1 MKPEN
6 LQDVYELT
14 PIQEGM
20 LFHSLFAPESGVYL
34 EQLSFTLSGRM
45 ERAAFRQAWQDVAAR
60 HPILRT
66 GFHWEE
72 VGKSLQAVH
81 RRVDVPVEEHDWRE
95 VAPAEREE
103 HYEAFRARQRGA
115 GFDLRRP
122 PLMKLALI
130 RFEDD
135 LYRFFWSFP
144 HLVMDGWSFGLVLQE
159 FAALYAARCR
169 KEPAGLAPA
178 RSYRDYVAW
187 WKQQDMAGA
196 EEFWRRELAGYV
208 PPPALEIGPPDPEP
222 EGPTHG
228 FVPDRSLGSLVRDLD
243 DLARD
248 NRLTLNTLVQGAWL
262 MLLSRYTGRDDVV
275 SGATSTHRPTG
286 LPGAETIVGPM
297 ITTTPV
303 RARID
308 PAEPLLPWLHRLQDS
323 MTAAREHADVPLH
336 LFPRWAGLPGGQ
348 PLFETDLAFENT
360 PPPEMALHGLEITGF
375 SYDGRP
381 HYPLTMV
388 VFPQEELPPRLVHD
402 RRRFPGPVA
411 ETLLTHFNHLLG
423 GMAAAPGGAL
433 GEIEPYTPEER
444 VRLLDGGHRPQPV
457 EEDSAS
463 CLHDIFSRQAAR
475 TPDAVAL
482 VSGTDT
488 LTYRELEERAN
499 QLAHHLRDL
508 GAKPEERV
516 GLCLDRTA
524 DMVVGVLGVLKSGAA
539 YVPLDLG
546 QPQERM
552 AYVLADAGASLL
564 VTHGAA
570 ADRAPRFEGRTVNLD
585 EDAHAIRARETS
597 APPAGTGPS
606 ALAYVIYTSGSTG
619 RPKGVELPHSNVVRL
634 VRGAQQLMDLDA
646 GDVWSLCHSYAFDV
660 SVYEMWGAFAAGA
673 RLVVVPHETVRAPD
687 ALHALLAEEGVTVF
701 SQTPSAF
708 RPYMQHAIDSEEK
721 QPPLKYVLFAG
732 EYLDVP
738 ALAPWFGHFGDDEPQ
753 LVNLYGITEVTVHA
767 TFHRVTRQEAGSGV
781 RSNIGRPLPDLSIR
795 LLDPHLRPVPQG
807 VPGEMYVS
815 GPGVARG
822 YRNLPELTEE
832 RFLPDPFAGGGERM
846 YRSGDLARL
855 LGNGELEVLGRVDD
869 QVKVRGFRVEPGE
882 IAQALKAHEAVTDVL
897 VVPREDRHGDVRL
910 VAYAVVPEVE
920 AQEDEAREALAAE
933 LIELARA
940 EVPGYMVPS
949 SAVLLDALPL
959 TANGKVDR
967 RALPAPGT
975 GRTAAAGEYVAPRDE
990 LEQRIAD
997 VWAELLG
1004 VDRVGAHD
1012 DFFELGGHSL
1022 LATRVTGRLKA
1033 ALHRDVRVRTLF
1045 ERPVLAAF
1053 AKELKETAEPS
1064 GGAPAGSGGPEL
1076 VAADRTSRPRRRSG
1090 GSTGGDTGS
1099 TGGAADSGNS
1109 KES

>member
-34 EQLSFTLSGRM
+34 EQLSFTLSGHVDP
-45 ERAAFRQAWQDVAAR
+45 AAFRKAWQDVAGR

-81 RRVDVPVEEHDWRE
+81 RHVDVPVEEHDWRD
-95 VAPAEREE
+95 VPPGEREGR
-103 HYEAFRARQRGA
+103 YEAFRAEQRRL

-130 RFEDD
+130 RLEDG
-135 LYRFFWSFP
+135 LYRLFWSFP
-144 HLVMDGWSFGLVLQE
+144 HLIMDGWSFGLVLQE
-159 FAALYAARCR
+159 FAALYAAHCR
-169 KEPAGLAPA
+169 AEPSGLAPA

-187 WKQQDMAGA
+187 WKQHDMKGA
-196 EEFWRRELAGYV
+196 EAFWRRELAGYV
-208 PPPALEIGPPDPEP
+208 PSPALEIGPPATELQ
-222 EGPTHG
+222 GPTHS

-243 DLARD
+243 ELARE

-262 MLLSRYTGRDDVV
+262 LLLGRYTGRDDVI
-275 SGATSTHRPTG
+275 SGATSTHRPSD

-308 PAEPLLPWLHRLQDS
+308 PAERLLPWLRRLQDS

-336 LFPRWAGLPGGQ
+336 LFPQWAELPGGHT
-348 PLFETDLAFENT
+348 LFETDLAFENT
-360 PPPEMALHGLEITGF
+360 PPPDMALHGLEITGF

-388 VFPQEELPPRLVHD
+388 VFPQEDLPPRLVHD
-402 RRRFPGPVA
+402 RRRFPEPVA
-411 ETLLTHFNHLLG
+411 ETLLSHFNHLLG
-423 GMAAAPGGAL
+423 GMAGDPGRTL

-444 VRLLDGGHRPQPV
+444 VGLLDGGHRPEAV
-457 EEDSAS
+457 AEDADA
-463 CLHDIFSRQAAR
+463 CLHEIFSRQAAR
-475 TPDAVAL
+475 TPDTVAL
-482 VSGTDT
+482 VCGTDT

-499 QLAHHLRDL
+499 RLAHHLRDL
-508 GAKPEERV
+508 GAGPEERV
-516 GLCLDRTA
+516 GLCLERSS

-539 YVPLDLG
+539 YVPLDLA
-546 QPQERM
+546 QPRERM

-570 ADRAPRFEGRTVNLD
+570 AEHAPGFDGRVVDLDR
-585 EDAHAIRARETS
+585 DADAILARETS
-597 APPAGTGPS
+597 APSPDTGPS
-606 ALAYVIYTSGSTG
+606 GLAYVIYTSGSTG

-634 VRGAQQLMDLDA
+634 VRGAERLLDTGA
-646 GDVWSLCHSYAFDV
+646 EDVWSLCHSYAFDV
-660 SVYEMWGAFAAGA
+660 SVYEMWGAFATGA
-673 RLVVVPHETVRAPD
+673 RLVVVPRETVRAPD
-687 ALHALLAEEGVTVF
+687 ALHTLLAEEGVTVF

-708 RPYMQHAIDSEEK
+708 RPYMQHAVESDAK
-721 QPPLKYVLFAG
+721 QPPLRYVLFAG

-738 ALAPWFGHFGDDEPQ
+738 ALAPWFDHFGDDEPR

-767 TFHRVTRQEAGSGV
+767 TFHRVTRQDLASGV
-781 RSNIGRPLPDLSIR
+781 RSNIGCPLPDLSIR
-795 LLDPHLRPVPQG
+795 LLDKHLRPVPRG
-807 VPGEMYVS
+807 VAGEMYVS

-832 RFLPDPFAGGGERM
+832 RFLPDPFAGGGGRM
-846 YRSGDLARL
+846 YRSGDLARQL
-855 LGNGELEVLGRVDD
+855 PDGELEVLGRVDD

-882 IAQALKAHEAVTDVL
+882 IEQVLKDHPAVRDVL
-897 VVPREDRHGDVRL
+897 VVPLEDRPGDVRL
-910 VAYAVVPEVE
+910 VAYAVVPGVGER
-920 AQEDEAREALAAE
+920 DTDAREGTAAE
-933 LIELARA
+933 LIGLARA
-940 EVPGYMVPS
+940 GLPEYMVPAA
-949 SAVLLDALPL
+949 AVLLDALPL

-975 GRTAAAGEYVAPRDE
+975 GRTGASGEYVAPRDE
-990 LEQRIAD
+990 VEEQIAQ
-997 VWAELLG
+997 VWSELLG
-1004 VDRVGAHD
+1004 VDRVGAYD

-1033 ALHRDVRVRTLF
+1033 ALHKDVRVRTLF
-1045 ERPVLAAF
+1045 EQPVLAAF
-1053 AKELKETAEPS
+1053 AAELSGTA
-1064 GGAPAGSGGPEL
+1064 ALGSGGPEL
-1076 VAADRTSRPRRRSG
+1076 VAKPRTSRPRRK
-1090 GSTGGDTGS
+1090 
-1099 TGGAADSGNS
+1099 AAGRTRNG
-1109 KES
+1109 KEN